1 MNDYYDYKKF
11 AILFVDDNKEL
22 LESVT
27 DVFSYRFRILTANSA
42 KEGLALLEEHADE
55 IGVLMT
61 DERMPPGGGSSE
73 IAGQGIWLLERARL
87 LRPRI
92 VRILMTGYS
101 DIEAAMAAVNTGAVY
116 KYVQK
121 PWDPTM
127 FEINLCRALEF
138 FMVQRERDELLKEKL
153 SVIHNMLIADRLVSL
168 GLLAQG
174 LSHHI
179 RNSLQAVKTFLDLAP
194 TKLEEERLSV
204 SSMRDPGFWRE
215 YYRNAQSQ
223 LDKINTLL
231 HDLWSTQ
238 DKPDFAFSDRVHLR
252 DVVSQEVSR
261 LAEPLAAKHITVRND
276 LPLDLPEI
284 SVDVAKFRRLFEL
297 LLRDEITSLPADGEI
312 TFTGQFVPETNSGQP
327 EVEIVVRD
335 NGPGLPKE
343 SLRILFDPFMV
354 RVDAPTEYGI
364 NLMACFFIVHH
375 HGGRIEARSEEGQG
389 ASFIIRMPLQPTQ
402 APVADR
408 REFLQKVLLNETL
421 FNKLISSSE

>member
-61 DERMPPGGGSSE
+61 DERMPPGGGGSE
-73 IAGQGIWLLERARL
+73 VAGQGIWLLERARL
-87 LRPRI
+87 THPRI
-92 VRILMTGYS
+92 IRILMTGYS
-101 DIEAAMAAVNTGAVY
+101 DIDAAMAAVNTGAIY
-116 KYVQK
+116 KYIQK
-121 PWDPTM
+121 PWDPVM

-138 FMVQRERDELLKEKL
+138 FIVQRERDELLKEKL

-204 SSMRDPGFWRE
+204 SSMRDPGFWRD

-223 LDKINTLL
+223 LDKINALL

-252 DVVSQEVSR
+252 DVVAQEVAR
-261 LAEPLAAKHITVRND
+261 LVEPLAAKNITVRND
-276 LPLDLPEI
+276 LPADLPEI

-297 LLRDEITSLPADGEI
+297 LLRDEITSLPADKEI
-312 TFTGQFVPETNSGQP
+312 SFTGKFVPETNSGQP

-335 NGPGLPKE
+335 NGPGLPKDA
-343 SLRILFDPFMV
+343 LRILFDPFMV

-389 ASFIIRMPLQPTQ
+389 ASFIIRMPLQPTE

-421 FNKLISSSE
+421 FHKLISSSD